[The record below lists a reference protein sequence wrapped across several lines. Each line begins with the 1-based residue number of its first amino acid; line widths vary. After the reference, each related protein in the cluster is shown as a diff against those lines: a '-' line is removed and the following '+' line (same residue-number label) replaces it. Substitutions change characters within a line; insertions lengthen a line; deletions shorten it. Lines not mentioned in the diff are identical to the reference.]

1 VSGDPSPTARHS
13 ARHLAALEQRPRW
26 NNIEAFTPARRCT
39 APSTCSRRRWITRH
53 DLSKEPTLN
62 AEPAVQRRLLD
73 LQDLDLQLDQVAH
86 KRKALPEH
94 KALTDLAAE
103 KSVVDRELVTADTE
117 VGDLQ
122 REQKKADSDVDQ
134 VRQRKARNQQRI
146 DSGQVSSPRDL
157 ENLQHEIGSLDR
169 RIGDLEDAELE
180 VMEKLEA
187 AEVVQADLRSRA
199 ESFADRQSELES
211 TRDAALKELDEQRAE
226 YGDKRTAI
234 AAELPEALV
243 TQYQRLRE
251 HNGGIGAAPLVG
263 KRCMGCRMELS
274 PSDLNRIKASPP
286 DAVLRCEECGRIL
299 VRTAD
304 SAA

>member
-1 VSGDPSPTARHS
+1 VEP
-13 ARHLAALEQRPRW
+13 AALSPRQLTT
-26 NNIEAFTPARRCT
+26 ERT
-39 APSTCSRRRWITRH
+39 
-53 DLSKEPTLN
+53 KEPTLN

-86 KRKALPEH
+86 KRKSLPEH
-94 KALTDLAAE
+94 QALAELAAE

-117 VGDLQ
+117 VSDLQ
-122 REQKKADSDVDQ
+122 REQKKADSDVEQ
-134 VRQRKARNQQRI
+134 VRQRKTRNQQRL
-146 DSGQVSSPRDL
+146 DSGQVTSPKDL

-169 RIGDLEDAELE
+169 RISDLEDAELE

-187 AEVVQADLRSRA
+187 AEAVQADLRSRA
-199 ESFADRQSELES
+199 EAFAGRQAELETS
-211 TRDAALKELDEQRAE
+211 RDAAIKELDEQRAQL
-226 YGDKRTAI
+226 GDKRSTV
-234 AAELPEALV
+234 AAELPDALV

-263 KRCMGCRMELS
+263 KRCMGCRMELA
-274 PSDLNRIKASPP
+274 PSDLNAIKAAAP

>member
-1 VSGDPSPTARHS
+1 M
-13 ARHLAALEQRPRW
+13 
-26 NNIEAFTPARRCT
+26 
-39 APSTCSRRRWITRH
+39 
-53 DLSKEPTLN
+53 KEPTLN

-86 KRKALPEH
+86 KRASLPEH
-94 KALTDLAAE
+94 QALKELIAE

-117 VGDLQ
+117 VSDLQ
-122 REQKKADSDVDQ
+122 REQKKADSDVEQ

-146 DSGQVSSPRDL
+146 DSGQVTSPRDL

-169 RIGDLEDAELE
+169 RISDLEDAELE

-187 AEVVQADLRSRA
+187 AEAVQTDLRTRA
-199 ESFADRQSELES
+199 EAFAGRQAELET
-211 TRDAALKELDEQRAE
+211 TRDAVLKELDEQRAE
-226 YGDKRTAI
+226 LGDKRSTVV
-234 AAELPEALV
+234 AELPEQLLA
-243 TQYQRLRE
+243 QYQRLRE

-263 KRCMGCRMELS
+263 KRCMGCRMELA
-274 PSDLNRIKASPP
+274 PSDLNTIKAAAP

-299 VRTAD
+299 VRTSE

>member
-1 VSGDPSPTARHS
+1 MEP
-13 ARHLAALEQRPRW
+13 AALSPRQLTT
-26 NNIEAFTPARRCT
+26 ERA
-39 APSTCSRRRWITRH
+39 
-53 DLSKEPTLN
+53 KEPTLN

-94 KALTDLAAE
+94 RALTDLAAE

-117 VGDLQ
+117 VSDLQ
-122 REQKKADSDVDQ
+122 REQKKADTDVEQ

-146 DSGQVSSPRDL
+146 DAGQITSPKDL

-169 RIGDLEDAELE
+169 RISDLEDAELE

-187 AEVVQADLRSRA
+187 AEVVQADLRTRA
-199 ESFADRQSELES
+199 EAFADRQSELET
-211 TRDAALKELDEQRAE
+211 TRDAAMKELDEQRAE
-226 YGDKRTAI
+226 LGDKRATV
-234 AAELPEALV
+234 AAELPDALI

-263 KRCMGCRMELS
+263 KRCMGCRMELA
-274 PSDLNRIKASPP
+274 PSDLNAIKAAPP

-299 VRTAD
+299 VRASE